1 MNKFPVWID
10 CDPGV
15 DDAAAIILAHDLKEL
30 NILGISTVAGNVPL
44 HMTTANALKL
54 GDLVGKAYPVYA
66 GADRPLIRPSCDGH
80 DFHGAEGF
88 GTASLPVSERQ
99 PEEAKAW
106 DGLYATAKANPGTLE
121 LITMGPLTN
130 IAIALETYPDLPKLV
145 KRILMMGGSVTRGNR
160 TPCAEYNIYADPD
173 AAQVVFR
180 SGIPIVM
187 CGLEVTEQAYILPE
201 EWAMLEDSISFKSRF
216 FHQAS
221 KFILERNLETGHP
234 GFCIHDAVPVYYLA
248 HPEMFEGEEAGVF
261 VETQSE
267 LTLGKTVTDLYSDR
281 QFDVK
286 NAFVPLKVDREAF
299 LFALL
304 HALEKEDDL

>member
-1 MNKFPVWID
+1 MMNKFPVWID

-15 DDAAAIILAHDLKEL
+15 DDSAAIILASDLKEL
-30 NILGISTVAGNVPL
+30 DILGISTVAGNTPL
-44 HMTTANALKL
+44 SKTTANALKL
-54 GDLVGKAYPVYA
+54 GDLVGKPYPVYA
-66 GADRPLIRPSCDGH
+66 GADRPLIRPYLDGS
-80 DFHGAEGF
+80 DFHGAEGL
-88 GTASLPVSERQ
+88 GTASLPATERQ
-99 PEEAKAW
+99 PEEEKAW
-106 DGLYATAKANPGTLE
+106 DGLYAAAKANPGTLE

-130 IAIALETYPDLPKLV
+130 IAIALEIYPDLPKLV
-145 KRILMMGGSVTRGNR
+145 HRILMMGGSVTRGNR

-173 AAQVVFR
+173 ATQVVFR

-201 EWAMLEDSISFKSRF
+201 EWATLEDSFSEKSRF
-216 FHQAS
+216 FHEAS
-221 KFILERNLETGHP
+221 RFILEKNLENGHP

-248 HPEMFEGEEAGVF
+248 HPEMFEGEEAGVY

-281 QFDVK
+281 QFEEK
-286 NAFVPLKVDREAF
+286 NAYVVLKIEREPF

-304 HALEKEDDL
+304 HALEKED

>member
-1 MNKFPVWID
+1 MNKYPVWID

-15 DDAAAIILAHDLKEL
+15 DDAAAIILASDLKEL
-30 NILGISTVAGNVPL
+30 DILGISTVAGNVPL
-44 HMTTANALKL
+44 PMTTDNALKL
-54 GDLVGKAYPVYA
+54 GDLVGKPYPVYP
-66 GADRPLIRPSCDGH
+66 GADRPLIRPYHDGH

-88 GTASLPVSERQ
+88 GTASLPVSQRQ
-99 PEEAKAW
+99 PEEVKAW
-106 DGLYATAKANPGTLE
+106 DGLYAAAKAHPGTLE

-130 IAIALETYPDLPKLV
+130 VAIALETYPDLPKLV
-145 KRILMMGGSVTRGNR
+145 KRILMMGG
-160 TPCAEYNIYADPD
+160 ADPD

-216 FHQAS
+216 FHKAS
-221 KFILERNLETGHP
+221 KFILERNLESGHP

-286 NAFVPLKVDREAF
+286 NTFVVLKIDREVF

-304 HALEKEDDL
+304 HALEKEDDLW